1 MDSPSNAHWL
11 HVNQTAFQ
19 CLAIVGRFFNIP
31 VNPEQLQ
38 RQFGVSATEAS
49 HSPSSQT
56 SSSQTTISQP
66 STQQRININLA
77 RAAKQINLKSRKMA
91 LSQLANHALDKSLF
105 PAIAQHK
112 NGQFF
117 IVANVKQA
125 PSKSGDERSQLTFL
139 IQDVTQPAPQILSE
153 EQFQNISSGEL
164 LLFSKRTHWIDEKAK
179 FGLSWFVPAIK
190 KYKKYLGDVLAASFF
205 IQLLGVASPVFFQI
219 VIDKVLVHKGMTTLD
234 VLAVGFFL
242 VITFEVLLTALRTYL
257 FAHTTNRIDVEL
269 GSKLYQHLLNLPAHF
284 FATSRV
290 GQTVA
295 RVKELDKI
303 REFITGTSLTLA
315 LDVLFGVV
323 FIALMFF
330 YAPLLT
336 WIVIGTIP
344 AYVLLSVLI
353 TPALRQ
359 KLEQQFQRSAD
370 NHAFLVESVTG
381 AETIKSLAVE
391 PNMREQWDDKLAAYV
406 STAFSTHNL
415 SNIYQQLAAYI
426 NKIGS
431 LLTLYFGAI
440 AVVAGELTIG
450 QFIAFNML
458 AQRVSGPIMRLVNV
472 WQEFQQ
478 ANISLKRLGD
488 ILNLPTEQGH
498 TLSRNTLPNKHTLP
512 NIAGKVEFQNVTFRY
527 QVQQPA
533 TLSEVSF
540 SVAAGEV
547 IGLVGRSGSGKS
559 TLTKLIQ
566 RLYLPEA
573 GRVLVDGAD
582 LAMVDPAWLRQQIGV
597 VLQENFLFNR
607 SVRENIA
614 LAEPGTPFENVINAA
629 KLAGAHDFILE
640 LPEGYDTLVGEQGSS
655 LSGGQRQRIAIAR
668 ALLSNPRILI
678 FDEATSALDY
688 ESEHIIQ
695 QNMRDICQGRT
706 VFIIAHRLS
715 AVRLANRIFVV
726 EKGRI
731 AEQGN
736 HPQLLAQ
743 QGIYHTL
750 YQLQHVADSNQSIES
765 QSTDSGSVQSSSAK
779 LTL

>member
-1 MDSPSNAHWL
+1 MDPADQSALL
-11 HVNQTAFQ
+11 HANQTAFQ
-19 CLAIVGRFFNIP
+19 CLAIVARFFHIP
-31 VNPEQLQ
+31 VDPKQLQ
-38 RQFGVSATEAS
+38 REFGTTTLTNGTGAIGTGATGAGA
-49 HSPSSQT
+49 P
-56 SSSQTTISQP
+56 
-66 STQQRININLA
+66 TQDDVAQRIQINLV
-77 RAAKQINLKSRKMA
+77 RAAKHIHLKSRQIT
-91 LSQLANHALDKSLF
+91 LSKLVEHSSDKSLF
-105 PAIAQHK
+105 PAIARHN

-117 IVANVKQA
+117 IIANVKRLEPTAEHA
-125 PSKSGDERSQLTFL
+125 PPRLAFL
-139 IQDVTQPAPQILSE
+139 IQDVTQPAPQIVSF
-153 EQFQNISSGEL
+153 EQLQQISHQEVF
-164 LLFSKRTHWIDEKAK
+164 LFSKRTGWLDEQAK
-179 FGLSWFVPAIK
+179 FGVSWFIPAIK
-190 KYKKYLGDVLAASFF
+190 KYKKYLGDVFAASFF
-205 IQLLGVASPVFFQI
+205 IQMLGLASPIFFQI

-257 FAHTTNRIDVEL
+257 FSHTTNRIDVEL

-303 REFITGTSLTLA
+303 REFITGTSLTLT
-315 LDVLFGVV
+315 LDVLFSVV

-330 YAPLLT
+330 YAPFLT
-336 WIVIGTIP
+336 WIIVATIP

-353 TPALRQ
+353 TPSLRK

-391 PNMREQWDDKLAAYV
+391 PKMREQWDDKLAAYV
-406 STAFSTHNL
+406 ATAFSTHNL

-426 NKIGS
+426 NKIGA

-478 ANISLKRLGD
+478 ANISLQRLGD
-488 ILNLPTEQGH
+488 ILNLPTEPGH
-498 TLSRNTLPNKHTLP
+498 DPNKHTLP
-512 NIAGKVEFQNVTFRY
+512 QIAGKVEFDNVTFRY

-533 TLSEVSF
+533 TLNAVSF
-540 SVAAGEV
+540 SVAAGEI

-566 RLYLPEA
+566 RLYMPET

-582 LAMVDPAWLRQQIGV
+582 LAMVSPAWLRQQIGV

-614 LAEPGTPFENVINAA
+614 LAEPGTPLENVINAA

-640 LPEGYDTLVGEQGSS
+640 LSEGYDTLVGEQGSS

-668 ALLSNPRILI
+668 ALLTNPRILI

-695 QNMRDICQGRT
+695 QNMRAICADRT

-726 EKGRI
+726 EKGQI
-731 AEQGN
+731 AEQGR
-736 HPQLLAQ
+736 HEQLLAQ
-743 QGIYHTL
+743 NGIYHTL
-750 YQLQHVADSNQSIES
+750 HRLQHLSHQEPAEAHQTAPGDTTARVPSNNNLPS
-765 QSTDSGSVQSSSAK
+765 Q
-779 LTL
+779 